1 VCQAGEVKN
10 AESFVD
16 WACNEIMA
24 AKPSDPVLSPPAK
37 RKADASER
45 VRDTELAAVLS
56 KTEIMILNFHQ
67 SGKLSQRRGQ
77 ALLSMVRHPQFNP
90 ADLQS
95 QTIVHL
101 IRRVERPFQEIGMTV
116 YNLWQEGDGDQKLEL
131 VVRDYLEVFREI
143 MRDPRWKGLFDLIF
157 RAIFDDLGNRLI
169 GTACSALAWERIQ
182 AILGSLIPIGFSQL
196 YFDATFC
203 FSLHV
208 Y

>member
-1 VCQAGEVKN
+1 
-10 AESFVD
+10 
-16 WACNEIMA
+16 MA

-37 RKADASER
+37 RKADASEG

-90 ADLQS
+90 AELQS

-131 VVRDYLEVFREI
+131 VVRDYSSDDQRNLSTRMLSPPVGVDEVASDYSLPHAKR
-143 MRDPRWKGLFDLIF
+143 GLLR
-157 RAIFDDLGNRLI
+157 RAH
-169 GTACSALAWERIQ
+169 ERIVQ
-182 AILGSLIPIGFSQL
+182 TARGFHTVQQLNIL
-196 YFDATFC
+196 T
-203 FSLHV
+203 
-208 Y
+208 